1 MQSDRL
7 AGEFRPD
14 LLSRRGEFVA
24 WGLAL
29 VVTATWV
36 ILRLYGQG
44 VSIAVPLLD
53 AFLLFSALSISLGNW
68 MDRRTVI
75 RLDPETIT
83 FGNGLRHAV
92 MRWNEIKQVQVFPT
106 NWGKKVRVLG
116 SRAHFEFRTLAEIK
130 VQDEV
135 KGRMGFVEGES
146 ILQNIIRSADLIE
159 KPGEDTQPGVY
170 YYAHE

>member
-1 MQSDRL
+1 
-7 AGEFRPD
+7 
-14 LLSRRGEFVA
+14 VA

-44 VSIAVPLLD
+44 ISIVVPLLD
-53 AFLLFSALSISLGNW
+53 AFFLFSALSISLGNW

-75 RLDPETIT
+75 RLDPSAIT

-116 SRAHFEFRTLAEIK
+116 SKAHFEFRTLAEVK

-135 KGRMGFVEGES
+135 KGRMGFAEGES

>member
-1 MQSDRL
+1 
-7 AGEFRPD
+7 
-14 LLSRRGEFVA
+14 VA

-36 ILRLYGQG
+36 ILCLYGQG